1 MKGLRVVV
9 MVALHQ
15 TAFVLDGLKA
25 RTDARI
31 VGFYRPSFEN
41 GRNCQATSLRW
52 IVNGHEDGSLTMPM
66 LSLKTGRRCR
76 DWLSMVTMFASLFS
90 GGSSLKTDD
99 GNALS
104 IRLLD
109 GAKVAQIRSAF
120 KKGSKGK
127 IKSRVLLKKFIETI
141 A

>member
-1 MKGLRVVV
+1 ML
-9 MVALHQ
+9 
-15 TAFVLDGLKA
+15 
-25 RTDARI
+25 
-31 VGFYRPSFEN
+31 
-41 GRNCQATSLRW
+41 ATMR
-52 IVNGHEDGSLTMPM
+52 M
-66 LSLKTGRRCR
+66 LSLKKGRRSR
-76 DWLSMVTMFASLFS
+76 DWLSMVMMFGSLFS

-99 GNALS
+99 GNALDS
-104 IRLLD
+104 VAD